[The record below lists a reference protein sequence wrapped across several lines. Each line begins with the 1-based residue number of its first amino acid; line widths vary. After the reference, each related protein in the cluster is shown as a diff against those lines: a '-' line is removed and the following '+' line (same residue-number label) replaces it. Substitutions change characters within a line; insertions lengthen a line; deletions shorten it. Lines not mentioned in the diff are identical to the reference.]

1 MAAALLL
8 LHLLGLFSSFP
19 TASGLLFEQPSGFRA
34 AVYEHRCER
43 PERTL
48 VNRTRAVSNMMKNV
62 NVYRQQAAIA
72 SSQGAQ
78 IIVFPED
85 GIYGTPF
92 SRSRIRPYLEHIPD
106 PATTS
111 PPWIPCTHPDRFTPS
126 DILSHLSCIARDNH
140 VYVVANLG
148 DIQPCVSTDNSKD
161 AKTSPCPDYGHF
173 QYNTDVAFDPQGTLV
188 ARYHKRD
195 LFGERQFDTPD
206 VEYSIFDTPF
216 GRFGL
221 FTCFDILFYEP
232 AVTLVERG
240 VTNVAFPTA
249 WINGHFPM
257 HGAVQLHSAWARGLG
272 VNLLAA
278 NYHWPEHAF
287 VGSGIFTPEGPV
299 GYFYNTT
306 TGSSGHLVVAD
317 VAPVSSPRTLSAA
330 SDYTDD
336 LTFETP
342 PVFEKRIEHQVYSMV
357 EIVKGSGNASVCKGD
372 TCCRLQYQRDAAS
385 SELFALGVFEGI
397 MREQIDWYFEAC
409 LLMRCTNGS
418 HSSCGEESEESR
430 PNPPSPSCGDS
441 NSRQLCKNARVASR
455 FVGKFSTK
463 YVYPEVIV
471 SDGGQLALTP
481 RDQWDFTQ
489 GGSLQARNISKPLLA
504 AALYARVYTRDPQ

>member
-1 MAAALLL
+1 MRVI
-8 LHLLGLFSSFP
+8 H
-19 TASGLLFEQPSGFRA
+19 
-34 AVYEHRCER
+34 
-43 PERTL
+43 
-48 VNRTRAVSNMMKNV
+48 
-62 NVYRQQAAIA
+62 
-72 SSQGAQ
+72 GAQ

-92 SRSRIRPYLEHIPD
+92 SRSRIRP
-106 PATTS
+106 
-111 PPWIPCTHPDRFTPS
+111 
-126 DILSHLSCIARDNH
+126 DNH

-257 HGAVQLHSAWARGLG
+257 HGAVQLHSAWARG
-272 VNLLAA
+272 
-278 NYHWPEHAF
+278 
-287 VGSGIFTPEGPV
+287 PV

-409 LLMRCTNGS
+409 LLMRCTNG
-418 HSSCGEESEESR
+418 
-430 PNPPSPSCGDS
+430 
-441 NSRQLCKNARVASR
+441 
-455 FVGKFSTK
+455 KFSTK